1 MSNHCQTATCT
12 RTLSDSSANGVVVL
26 STCIQ
31 EEEVRPTNVGLYS
44 GPGRW
49 SGTSQ
54 NPSKLLMPWQHFSLW
69 QISFHPSFFLSIFLF
84 CIFLSFSFFFLSFFP
99 SFFFLPQ
106 CLALPNH
113 LPNSKTP
120 NFQSLYLWTTPSHAQ
135 IKSFPSFGVCRSWA
149 WSVKVQTLSD
159 QPFPW

>member
-1 MSNHCQTATCT
+1 MHTHIEWFFCKWCCCAQH
-12 RTLSDSSANGVVVL
+12 V
-26 STCIQ
+26 
-31 EEEVRPTNVGLYS
+31 YS
-44 GPGRW
+44 GGGGETHKCWPLFW
-49 SGTSQ
+49 SWEMVWHLPKSVKTS
-54 NPSKLLMPWQHFSLW
+54 NALAAFFPLTDIFPS
-69 QISFHPSFFLSIFLF
+69 
-84 CIFLSFSFFFLSFFP
+84 IFLSFHLSFLYFSLFLFFFLSFFP